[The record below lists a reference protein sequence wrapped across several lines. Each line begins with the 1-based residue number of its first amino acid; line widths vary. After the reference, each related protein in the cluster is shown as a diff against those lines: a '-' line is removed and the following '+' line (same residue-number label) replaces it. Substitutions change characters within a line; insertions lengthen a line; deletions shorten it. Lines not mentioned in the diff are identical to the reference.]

1 MRYEV
6 VEDQD
11 EWIVRREGAELARFA
26 DQDTALNDVAARL
39 KDADVDGAAR
49 LSVRYQA
56 RTA

>member
-6 VEDQD
+6 IEDQD
-11 EWIVRREGAELARFA
+11 EWIVRREGCELARFG

-39 KDADVDGAAR
+39 KEADGPGPAR
-49 LSVRYQA
+49 LSVRYQT